1 MPARSCGGSLG
12 FVAAGASE
20 GGGETLGPSFFLEE
34 DFLDDDDFLEAV
46 VAAGAGSGAGG
57 GPWNMGAA

>member
-20 GGGETLGPSFFLEE
+20 GGGETLGPSFFFEEE
-34 DFLDDDDFLEAV
+34 DFLEAE
-46 VAAGAGSGAGG
+46 VAAGAGAGAGG
-57 GPWNMGAA
+57 GAGAAPSKMGAA